1 MPVSQWDRLIKRIL
15 SLSNDL
21 LFDELR
27 RVLEDLGYAM
37 SATQRKHPL
46 HIPLKGKR
54 ANHHTEA

>member
-1 MPVSQWDRLIKRIL
+1 MSQWDRLIKRIL

-37 SATQRKHPL
+37 SAPRSGSIHCTFR
-46 HIPLKGKR
+46 
-54 ANHHTEA
+54 